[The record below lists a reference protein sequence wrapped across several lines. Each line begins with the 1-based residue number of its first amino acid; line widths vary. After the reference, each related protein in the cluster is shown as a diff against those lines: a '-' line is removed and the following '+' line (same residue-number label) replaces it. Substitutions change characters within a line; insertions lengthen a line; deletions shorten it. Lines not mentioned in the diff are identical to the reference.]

1 MNLNERERKI
11 AIGVGL
17 TLVLLLLYYF
27 AWEPYSDARDKAE
40 TDQADI
46 TRKLENA
53 DQTFHR
59 EKVLRPVWTD
69 MQNGGLNVDSSKA
82 IEQTLSALNSWSYD
96 CGFNLATYKYER
108 TTQGQ
113 GTFQIINITGSGGG
127 HMPQVARMLA
137 DIEMAGIPIRINE
150 LSITPAKEGTDD
162 LNVRFSL
169 SALCQPPEG
178 AAAPAKTGT
187 TSSGGQSS

>member
-11 AIGVGL
+11 AIGVAI
-17 TLVLLLLYYF
+17 TLVLVLLYYV

-40 TDQADI
+40 ADQAEI
-46 TRKLENA
+46 TRKLDNA
-53 DQTFHR
+53 DQIFHR
-59 EKVLRPVWTD
+59 EKVLRPVWVD

-137 DIEMAGIPIRINE
+137 DIEMAQIPIRINE

-169 SALCQPPEG
+169 SALCQPPPG
-178 AAAPAKTGT
+178 ATPAKTGNNNG
-187 TSSGGQSS
+187 GGQSS